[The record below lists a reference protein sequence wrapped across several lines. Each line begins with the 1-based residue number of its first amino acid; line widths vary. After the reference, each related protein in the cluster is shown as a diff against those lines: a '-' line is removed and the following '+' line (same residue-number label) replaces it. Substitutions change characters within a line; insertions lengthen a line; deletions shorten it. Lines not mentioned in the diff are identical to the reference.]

1 VPSATRSWSR
11 NRDGESRVILKP
23 MSSDQAL
30 EDFQNFTHSVSAA
43 RLLMSRAHDNGSL
56 IEGLVLY
63 ASVIDAFLRVLIA
76 HATGERE
83 GTVTHLDLRYFR
95 HDETLWMNE
104 RKVYREAQSCGVLSE
119 SDRCELD
126 ELYDF
131 RNVVIHRFIISGITY
146 DQIGPRL
153 DQCEAIFS
161 RLRAQLESIEQP
173 APALSDAQIGAVRA
187 RIARKL
193 GDPARDVRPPQ

>member
-1 VPSATRSWSR
+1 MSA
-11 NRDGESRVILKP
+11 
-23 MSSDQAL
+23 DQAL

-43 RLLMSRAHDNGSL
+43 RLLMSRAHENGSL

-63 ASVIDAFLRVLIA
+63 ASIVDAFLRLLIA

-104 RKVYREAQSCGVLSE
+104 RKVYEAAHSCGVLSE
-119 SDRCELD
+119 SERRELD

-153 DQCEAIFS
+153 DQYEAIFR
-161 RLRAQLESIEQP
+161 RLRAQLEDIEQP
-173 APALSDAQIGAVRA
+173 APALSDAETAAVHG

-193 GDPARDVRPPQ
+193 GDPARDVRRPP

>member
-1 VPSATRSWSR
+1 VGATHRTK
-11 NRDGESRVILKP
+11 ESRILKP
-23 MSSDQAL
+23 MSGDQAL

-43 RLLMSRAHDNGSL
+43 RLLMSRAHENDSL

-63 ASVIDAFLRVLIA
+63 ASIIDAFLRILIA
-76 HATGERE
+76 HATGERD
-83 GTVTHLDLRYFR
+83 GTVTQLDLRYFR
-95 HDETLWMNE
+95 HDDTLWMNE
-104 RKVYREAQSCGVLSE
+104 RKVYRRAHTCGVLSE
-119 SDRCELD
+119 SERHDLD

-153 DQCEAIFS
+153 DQYEAIFT
-161 RLRAQLESIEQP
+161 RLRAQLEHIEQP
-173 APALSDAQIGAVRA
+173 APALSDAETAAVRA

-193 GDPARDVRPPQ
+193 GNPARDVRRPH

>member
-1 VPSATRSWSR
+1 MRA
-11 NRDGESRVILKP
+11 
-23 MSSDQAL
+23 DQAI

-43 RLLMSRAHDNGSL
+43 RLLMSRAHENGSL

-63 ASVIDAFLRVLIA
+63 ASIIDAFLRILIA
-76 HATGERE
+76 HATGERV
-83 GTVTHLDLRYFR
+83 GAVTHLDLRSFR

-104 RKVYREAQSCGVLSE
+104 RKVYDAAQACAVLSE
-119 SDRCELD
+119 PERRELD

-131 RNVVIHRFIISGITY
+131 RNAVIHRFIISGIAY

-153 DQCEAIFS
+153 DQYEAIFS
-161 RLRAQLESIEQP
+161 RLHAQLEDIEQP
-173 APALSDAQIGAVRA
+173 ARALSDPEIAAVHA

-193 GDPARDVRPPQ
+193 GDPARDVRRPN

>member
-1 VPSATRSWSR
+1 MSA
-11 NRDGESRVILKP
+11 G
-23 MSSDQAL
+23 QAK

-43 RLLMSRAHDNGSL
+43 RLLMRRAYENGSL

-63 ASVIDAFLRVLIA
+63 ASMIDALLRILIA
-76 HATGERE
+76 HATGERD

-104 RKVYREAQSCGVLSE
+104 RKVYRAAQACGVLSE
-119 SDRCELD
+119 SQHD
-126 ELYDF
+126 ELNELYGF
-131 RNVVIHRFIISGITY
+131 RNVVIHRFIISGISY

-153 DQCEAIFS
+153 DQCEAIVS
-161 RLRAQLESIEQP
+161 RLLAQLEDIEQP
-173 APALSDAQIGAVRA
+173 EPGGMSHAELAEVRA

-193 GDPARDVRPPQ
+193 GDPTPDE